1 MEELL
6 CTSIL
11 ISSFFLSSFSCFLVC
26 CDQCNGC
33 GIGPSFFSCRVLCLF
48 LCLLELAL
56 FAVEFLSVLASS
68 CSGPT
73 HCVSLNLYFLL
84 LLGFC
89 LFLLL
94 LLCGYLATLCLLM
107 YGALQLL
114 LMCVALQ

>member
-11 ISSFFLSSFSCFLVC
+11 ISSFFLSSFSCFFVC
-26 CDQCNGC
+26 CEQCDGC
-33 GIGPSFFSCRVLCLF
+33 GIEPSFFSCRDLCLF
-48 LCLLELAL
+48 FRLLELAL
-56 FAVEFLSVLASS
+56 FAVEFVSVLASS

-73 HCVSLNLYFLL
+73 HCVSLNLYLL
-84 LLGFC
+84 LLLSSC

-94 LLCGYLATLCLLM
+94 LFCGYLATLCLLM

-114 LMCVALQ
+114 LMCGALQ